1 MMARNKNQH
10 VKDPFLQ
17 YLVGGVK
24 TCRKI
29 MTGEEEEQSRVIKW
43 RKHESI
49 QRMDT
54 AIPNTFKRSNKY
66 DNFVQNTTGYD
77 VDHQCK
83 TVQSNV
89 LDYIQ
94 NETGAKDQEELPIID
109 SLSKLVTSGYRQKAF
124 SGSKALLEQI
134 NGKSEPN
141 STDSLLSQVSEELKA
156 LE

>member
-1 MMARNKNQH
+1 MARNKNQN

-17 YLVGGVK
+17 VNSSTSKFQVIFCIKYLVGGVK

-29 MTGEEEEQSRVIKW
+29 MTGDEEEQNRAIKW

-83 TVQSNV
+83 AVQSNV

-94 NETGAKDQEELPIID
+94 
-109 SLSKLVTSGYRQKAF
+109 SGKNAF
-124 SGSKALLEQI
+124 
-134 NGKSEPN
+134 KSPW
-141 STDSLLSQVSEELKA
+141 
-156 LE
+156 

>member
-17 YLVGGVK
+17 VYPGTSLIQLIFCIKYLVGGVK

-29 MTGEEEEQSRVIKW
+29 MTGEEEEQSRAIKW

-94 NETGAKDQEELPIID
+94 NGKYI
-109 SLSKLVTSGYRQKAF
+109 
-124 SGSKALLEQI
+124 LLT
-134 NGKSEPN
+134 P
-141 STDSLLSQVSEELKA
+141 A
-156 LE
+156 

>member
-1 MMARNKNQH
+1 MMARNKNQN

-29 MTGEEEEQSRVIKW
+29 MTGEEEEQNRAIKW

-77 VDHQCK
+77 VDHQCRA
-83 TVQSNV
+83 VQSNV

-94 NETGAKDQEELPIID
+94 TGK
-109 SLSKLVTSGYRQKAF
+109 
-124 SGSKALLEQI
+124 
-134 NGKSEPN
+134 
-141 STDSLLSQVSEELKA
+141 
-156 LE
+156 